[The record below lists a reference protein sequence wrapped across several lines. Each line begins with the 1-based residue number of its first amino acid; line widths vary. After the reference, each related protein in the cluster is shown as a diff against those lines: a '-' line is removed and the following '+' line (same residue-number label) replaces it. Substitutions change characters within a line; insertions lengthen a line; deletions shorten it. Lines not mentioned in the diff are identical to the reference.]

1 MNAKKTVFCWLV
13 ASVLVLANIAVAR
26 PHGYYG
32 PRPYYGPSYHH
43 YHHCDVIAPF
53 AVGLGV
59 GLIGAAV
66 VAPSPVVVAPA
77 PVIVA
82 QPQTVVV
89 QQPAPVVVQQ
99 PAPVVVQQ
107 APVVEER
114 PAAVTQTGKW
124 VEREERKWIEGCWVE
139 GKDQEG
145 RLTRTWKEGYY
156 EVRTVRE
163 WVP

>member
-1 MNAKKTVFCWLV
+1 MKTGFCWMI
-13 ASVLVLANIAVAR
+13 ASVLVFANVASAG

-32 PRPYYGPSYHH
+32 PRPYYGHYYHH
-43 YHHCDVIAPF
+43 HHCDVIAPF

-59 GLIGAAV
+59 GLLGAAI
-66 VAPSPVVVAPA
+66 VAPPPVVVAPA
-77 PVIVA
+77 PVVVA
-82 QPQTVVV
+82 QPQTVIV

-107 APVVEER
+107 AAPAEER

-163 WVP
+163 WIP